1 MDDDIQMDPAMA
13 AALVRADDLQKRFP
27 PAKTAQQERIRD
39 QAIAPAWAFG
49 APEMAAVEP
58 YAIPAEG
65 GYRPALLVKPKGVAR
80 PPLCVLIHGGGW
92 NKGSIGQSI
101 WQQNSLAAASGHAVL
116 SISYRLA
123 PEHPFPAALHDVD
136 AAIDWSF
143 AHLGELGL
151 APVAPRVAGTSA
163 GANLAICAAL
173 LRRDINKPLPS
184 GLALFYGVLGAD
196 FDTPS
201 YKAFGDGRFR
211 LTRAR
216 MIAYFDD
223 YVGPAGNRNNP
234 LVAPIGADLKGLCP
248 VWLASA
254 EIDVLR
260 DDTLMLAERLEKA
273 DLAHRLVRG
282 HGLTHGYCN
291 SGSLVPRAQE
301 IVGDAG
307 QFLAALPKN

>member
-1 MDDDIQMDPAMA
+1 MNDDAKIDPAMA
-13 AALVRADDLQKRFP
+13 AALARADELQKRFP
-27 PAKTAQQERIRD
+27 PATTAEEERRRD
-39 QAIAPAWAFG
+39 QTIAPAWSFG

-65 GYRPALLVKPKGVAR
+65 GYRPALLVKPKGVTR

-136 AAIDWSF
+136 AAIDWSI
-143 AHLGELGL
+143 AHLGELNL
-151 APVAPRVAGTSA
+151 APVAPRIAGTSA

-173 LRRDINKPLPS
+173 LRRDRGKSLPS
-184 GLALFYGVLGAD
+184 GLALFYGVLGSD

-201 YKAFGDGRFR
+201 YIAFGDGRYR

-216 MIAYFDD
+216 MISYFDD
-223 YVGPAGNRNNP
+223 YLGPKGNRKDP
-234 LVAPIGADLKGLCP
+234 LVAPVEADLRGLCP

-254 EIDVLR
+254 EFDVLR
-260 DDTLMLAERLEKA
+260 DDTLIMAERLAKA
-273 DLAHRLVRG
+273 GVPHSLVRG

-291 SGSLVPRAQE
+291 SGSMVPKAKD

-307 QFLAALPKN
+307 RFLAGLPKS